1 MAASITLYSWNRDAP
16 VSLPD
21 IKRVPF
27 SFEYFFRGTESR
39 ISLFFFLYRR
49 SIIGPV
55 QWNVKQL
62 TVFSSPS
69 RVIINRFI
77 IGGHDGIASRRCIST
92 KQKRMQRNRSK
103 IPCII
108 RTTAAVSKE
117 GNSNSRGYFC
127 CELWITKVTQQFPPK
142 SRSIYSWSLHRFEIP
157 IGRKPLLTRLFPSP
171 KRKWSSNE
179 AITSLTPHQEENDD
193 EEERR
198 R

>member
-77 IGGHDGIASRRCIST
+77 IGSHVGIAPRRCIST
-92 KQKRMQRNRSK
+92 KQKRMQRNRS
-103 IPCII
+103 
-108 RTTAAVSKE
+108 AVSKE
-117 GNSNSRGYFC
+117 DISNSRGYFC